1 MKYSAFGFL
10 LGCTI
15 TSSAKA
21 APLGSDIKKISDKTL
36 TLVSTAKDAEDPFQ
50 SSEVPW
56 SSPGQEP
63 KFPTLIVDRTVSYQ
77 EIEGFG
83 GAMTESRYESSLNP
97 CDPCN
102 PCHRGPC
109 APKPIRPPV
118 TLHQE
123 RGRRFLKRPVLAHL
137 DIQAHLTLCFNT
149 SFVPYPLFPAVPRSS
164 TRCRRTFMSR

>member
-1 MKYSAFGFL
+1 MKYSVFGFL

-63 KFPTLIVDRTVSYQ
+63 KFPTLTVDRTVSYQ

-83 GAMTESRYESSLNP
+83 GAMTESR
-97 CDPCN
+97 
-102 PCHRGPC
+102 
-109 APKPIRPPV
+109 
-118 TLHQE
+118 
-123 RGRRFLKRPVLAHL
+123 
-137 DIQAHLTLCFNT
+137 
-149 SFVPYPLFPAVPRSS
+149 
-164 TRCRRTFMSR
+164 